1 MQSKLNLLLMA
12 CLVSATGIPVA
23 FAAQGNGEVVDHA
36 EAQARDAWRENMR
49 HVATP
54 GEGCYHAAYP
64 SIIWERVSCGDTSF
78 YRSAKPIGLK
88 HKSFATTGGN
98 GNDYVVQVPGQIT
111 ETIGSFPSVTG
122 VKSEKG
128 VVNPDYPPGAITG
141 KNMFT
146 LQINSSFSETTAAC
160 GGVSGC
166 TIWQQAVYA
175 PDYIPSTFN
184 EQSGVA
190 YIFIENWLMNY
201 GDSCPN
207 GWSSDGQG
215 DCVYNSPGTKVPV
228 EPITDLGEMKFSES
242 VAKGGNDTVV
252 FTVGNDVYSTSSS
265 DSYDDLADA
274 WNESEFNVVGDMN
287 GAIADFNSGSSVT
300 VNIAVADGSTAAPSC
315 IGPSGVGTTGES
327 NNLTLGSTCTASA
340 DSTTKG
346 TNPSIQFKESN

>member
-1 MQSKLNLLLMA
+1 MQSKLCLLVVA
-12 CLVSATGIPVA
+12 CLATTAAIPTA
-23 FAAQGNGEVVDHA
+23 SIAQGNGEIVDQA
-36 EAQARDAWRENMR
+36 EAQARNAWRESMR

-54 GEGCYHAAYP
+54 AEGCFHASYP
-64 SIIWERVSCGDTSF
+64 SILWEKVSCSDTSF
-78 YRSAKPIGLK
+78 YRSAKPLALK
-88 HKSFATTGGN
+88 HKLFATTGGN

-111 ETIGSFPSVTG
+111 ETVGSFPTVTG
-122 VKSEKG
+122 VTSEKG
-128 VVNPDYPPGAITG
+128 VVNPEYPPGAITG

-160 GGVSGC
+160 KGVSGC

-175 PDYIPSTFN
+175 PDYVPSTFN
-184 EQSGVA
+184 EKSGVA
-190 YIFIENWLMNY
+190 YIFIENWLMGY
-201 GDSCPN
+201 GDNCPS
-207 GWSSDGQG
+207 GWSSDGEG

-242 VAKGGNDTVV
+242 VTKGGNDTVV
-252 FTVGNDVYSTSSS
+252 FSVGNDVYSTSSP

-300 VNIAVADGSTAAPSC
+300 VNIAVVDGSTTAPKC

-327 NNLTLGSTCTASA
+327 NNLTLASPCTTSAGS
-340 DSTTKG
+340 STK
-346 TNPSIQFKESN
+346 NPSIQFKESN

>member
-1 MQSKLNLLLMA
+1 MQSKLCLLVVA
-12 CLVSATGIPVA
+12 CLASAAAIPTA
-23 FAAQGNGEVVDHA
+23 SIAQGNGEIVDQA
-36 EAQARDAWRENMR
+36 EAQARNAWRESMR

-54 GEGCYHAAYP
+54 AEGCFHASYP
-64 SIIWERVSCGDTSF
+64 SILWEKVSCSDTSF
-78 YRSAKPIGLK
+78 YRSAKPLALK
-88 HKSFATTGGN
+88 HKLFATTGGN

-111 ETIGSFPSVTG
+111 ETVGSFPTVTG
-122 VKSEKG
+122 VTSEKG
-128 VVNPDYPPGAITG
+128 VVNPEYPPGAITG

-160 GGVSGC
+160 KGVSGC

-175 PDYIPSTFN
+175 PDYVPSTFN
-184 EQSGVA
+184 EKSGVA
-190 YIFIENWLMNY
+190 YIFIENWLMGY
-201 GDSCPN
+201 GNTCPS
-207 GWSSDGQG
+207 GWSSDGEG

-242 VAKGGNDTVV
+242 VTKGGNDTVV
-252 FTVGNDVYSTSSS
+252 FSVGNDVYSTSSP

-300 VNIAVADGSTAAPSC
+300 VNIAVVDGSTTAPKC

-327 NNLTLGSTCTASA
+327 NNLTLASTCTASA
-340 DSTTKG
+340 GSSTK
-346 TNPSIQFKESN
+346 NPSIQFKESN